1 MANISENLLGK
12 KVNGVRVVPLTLKIV
27 GLFIVLLL
35 VSNFASNYIN
45 LTLNRGELVR
55 LMNQLLVKDLKELHT
70 FASNQYEIFTFNKDL
85 DTAIS
90 GIEKSGMKS
99 LTGNKS
105 LAMGVKESGEVLFF
119 ASKSERVDRFMD
131 QKALE
136 IFKSA
141 LEKDEQ
147 EGSIEFTLNGQNY
160 FGVFKYN
167 DKWNIFTV
175 RAEETTEFYADSWR
189 IFKNIAF
196 IIVAITI
203 VCAAVG
209 IFLIRYIL
217 RFVRVITQNIM
228 EMQGENRL
236 GIIDMKGA
244 SNDEITYLGAAF
256 NSTASTINNLM
267 EIFQKFVNN
276 NIVQQAVKEQE
287 IRLEGS
293 SKELT
298 MLFTDIKSFTYMTEA
313 LGTDIIKLLNLHYD
327 KAIKH
332 IHRHGGVIGS
342 IIGDALLAVYGLMK
356 AKTTNKSYEA
366 LQNAYEIQEVAAS
379 LRKEMNRRK
388 EDIVRRR
395 GGLTAEEEK
404 VYKAVLLEVGVGI
417 DGGEVFYGNIGSV
430 ERMTNT
436 VIGDNVNSASR
447 LEGLTRIYKVP
458 VICSAFVKKEV
469 EAEYDDFYFL
479 EIDQVM
485 VKGKTEGKAV
495 FWPIPKDNL
504 DVNMKEEID
513 IFAKALQKYYDGGW
527 KEAYKLFLKCD
538 LPVAEV
544 FKERLKDNTC
554 PEGWNGIWTMKSK

>member
-495 FWPIPKDNL
+495 FWPIPKDNF

>member
-1 MANISENLLGK
+1 
-12 KVNGVRVVPLTLKIV
+12 
-27 GLFIVLLL
+27 
-35 VSNFASNYIN
+35 
-45 LTLNRGELVR
+45 
-55 LMNQLLVKDLKELHT
+55 
-70 FASNQYEIFTFNKDL
+70 
-85 DTAIS
+85 
-90 GIEKSGMKS
+90 
-99 LTGNKS
+99 
-105 LAMGVKESGEVLFF
+105 
-119 ASKSERVDRFMD
+119 
-131 QKALE
+131 
-136 IFKSA
+136 
-141 LEKDEQ
+141 
-147 EGSIEFTLNGQNY
+147 
-160 FGVFKYN
+160 
-167 DKWNIFTV
+167 
-175 RAEETTEFYADSWR
+175 
-189 IFKNIAF
+189 
-196 IIVAITI
+196 
-203 VCAAVG
+203 
-209 IFLIRYIL
+209 
-217 RFVRVITQNIM
+217 
-228 EMQGENRL
+228 
-236 GIIDMKGA
+236 
-244 SNDEITYLGAAF
+244 
-256 NSTASTINNLM
+256 M

-313 LGTDIIKLLNLHYD
+313 LGTDIIKLLNLHYY

>member
-1 MANISENLLGK
+1 LGK